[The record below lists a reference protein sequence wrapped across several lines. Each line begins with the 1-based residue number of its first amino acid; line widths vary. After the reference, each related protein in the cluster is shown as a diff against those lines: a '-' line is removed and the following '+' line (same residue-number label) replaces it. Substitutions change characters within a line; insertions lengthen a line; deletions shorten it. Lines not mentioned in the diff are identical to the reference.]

1 MRHTEGEK
9 ERVSD
14 RERERE
20 RERLRDRDRERE
32 IHTNT
37 LRGVIIENCERFIDD
52 NKYNCI
58 TNIDMEQ
65 KKNSTI
71 KIKVIILWRYTIL
84 TNKIGNQFR

>member
-1 MRHTEGEK
+1 M
-9 ERVSD
+9 
-14 RERERE
+14 
-20 RERLRDRDRERE
+20 RDRDRERE

-37 LRGVIIENCERFIDD
+37 LRGVIIENYERFIDD

-65 KKNSTI
+65 RKNDNRHVSTI
-71 KIKVIILWRYTIL
+71 KIKMIILWRYTIL